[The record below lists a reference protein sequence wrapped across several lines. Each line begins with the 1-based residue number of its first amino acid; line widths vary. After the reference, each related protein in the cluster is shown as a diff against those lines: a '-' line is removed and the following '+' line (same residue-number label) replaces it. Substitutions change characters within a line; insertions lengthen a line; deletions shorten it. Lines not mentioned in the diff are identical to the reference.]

1 MTQNCKINQICRS
14 AMSCSRAKKVQKS
27 WIFDGFSNTILR
39 YFVINPMSY
48 KMMMNVILATME
60 LKSGPT
66 IISMVV
72 LLVSL
77 MRRFFDP
84 SNHSLCAQ
92 MKMIAAT
99 IITRQW
105 EKCNDSKVKIRVI
118 CHLVNRAKRW
128 QTMLRTWCPPE
139 LDGWVQKSSLAFW
152 NLVAYCN
159 FKNFRWGLNKT

>member
-1 MTQNCKINQICRS
+1 
-14 AMSCSRAKKVQKS
+14 
-27 WIFDGFSNTILR
+27 
-39 YFVINPMSY
+39 MSY

-92 MKMIAAT
+92 MKMIAA
-99 IITRQW
+99 IIIVP
-105 EKCNDSKVKIRVI
+105 S
-118 CHLVNRAKRW
+118 
-128 QTMLRTWCPPE
+128 
-139 LDGWVQKSSLAFW
+139 
-152 NLVAYCN
+152 
-159 FKNFRWGLNKT
+159 